1 MKKSKIYKKAIE
13 SVMNDEFL
21 TGDERLEIVREL
33 IHALELEEYT
43 EKRIAEKEAQGNE
56 KD

>member
-1 MKKSKIYKKAIE
+1 MKKSKIYKRAIE

-21 TGDERLEIVREL
+21 TGEERLEIVREL

-43 EKRIAEKEAQGNE
+43 EKREAEKEAQDNE
-56 KD
+56 KN